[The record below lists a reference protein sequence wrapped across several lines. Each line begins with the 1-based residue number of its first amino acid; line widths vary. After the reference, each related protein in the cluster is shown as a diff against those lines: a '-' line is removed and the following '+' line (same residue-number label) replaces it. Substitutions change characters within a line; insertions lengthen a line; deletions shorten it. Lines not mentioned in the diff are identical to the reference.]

1 MQEEN
6 TKITKDNKIK
16 KKDIIVNYSCYC
28 KKFFYSNEEII
39 YIYPCCHIVHLSCL
53 NKYLLDIQYNKLNNS
68 NQSFKDKYIRCP
80 ECNIKIKKV
89 LTERRILLKN
99 KYKQEKIDIKSI
111 RLPHNIKINYMS
123 LPINI
128 IKLNSIMSKIINS
141 STITDLLNSADLFF
155 KSFNFKINIID
166 NTRKNP
172 IKIVNNKITWLN
184 KEDEQKLVIIS
195 NHTHNM
201 DPIILFYILRC
212 GFIASESINSTDIGR
227 LVASKC
233 NLLLFKRG
241 IDVNVVEKIKI
252 YLEEMKKIVIF
263 PEGTIANND
272 TLLRFRTGAFY
283 VGVPICPIVI
293 KWKNYVYD
301 EDAKN
306 LIFKLITQDEINVDI
321 YVNDIFYPPFNQE
334 KIDEV
339 RNYMAQV
346 GNLEKSRV
354 SNRSIKT

>member
-1 MQEEN
+1 M
-6 TKITKDNKIK
+6 
-16 KKDIIVNYSCYC
+16 
-28 KKFFYSNEEII
+28 
-39 YIYPCCHIVHLSCL
+39 
-53 NKYLLDIQYNKLNNS
+53 
-68 NQSFKDKYIRCP
+68 
-80 ECNIKIKKV
+80 
-89 LTERRILLKN
+89 
-99 KYKQEKIDIKSI
+99 
-111 RLPHNIKINYMS
+111 
-123 LPINI
+123 
-128 IKLNSIMSKIINS
+128 
-141 STITDLLNSADLFF
+141 TDLLNSADLFF

-166 NTRKNP
+166 NTRNNP

-195 NHTHNM
+195 NHTHNI

-293 KWKNYVYD
+293 KWRNYVYD
-301 EDAKN
+301 EDPKN
-306 LIFKLITQDEINVDI
+306 LVFKLITQSEINVDI